1 MAPVQEYRLRPA
13 PADPLG
19 IPAPL
24 TRLRTPQYSV
34 TLSFIAPT
42 FTFLIG

>member
-1 MAPVQEYRLRPA
+1 MGPVQEYRLHPA
-13 PADPLG
+13 PADLRG